1 MEFVTDC
8 LVLKIDERCSVNNEL
23 LTTVFIIYDKKEQKY
38 VIRGKI
44 ADINQKIGATFS
56 FLCKDIWSLEEFLS
70 FAICK
75 QNKWTY
81 VLYNYDNLH
90 YNSNDITYEYLKQ
103 YESNSY
109 EIAGYNN
116 LKYNKKNLIRN
127 LRMLSNVFNYYK

>member
-1 MEFVTDC
+1 MEIVTDC
-8 LVLKIDERCSVNNEL
+8 LVLKIEERCTDKNEL
-23 LTTVFIIYDKKEQKY
+23 LTSVFIIYDKKEQNY

-44 ADINQKIGATFS
+44 ADVNEKIGATFS
-56 FLCKDIWSLEEFLS
+56 FLSKEILSLEEFIS

-75 QNKWTY
+75 RNKWTY
-81 VLYNYDNLH
+81 VVYNYDNLP
-90 YNSNDITYEYLKQ
+90 YNSNDITYDFLKQ

-116 LKYNKKNLIRN
+116 VKYNKKNLIRN